1 MAHIPQTVENLVR
14 IGSNVE
20 ISEEANFI
28 PQALQ
33 NIVRIASGTG
43 VHVTIH
49 GGGHIP
55 QTLENLA
62 RIGGKN
68 VTIVI

>member
-1 MAHIPQTVENLVR
+1 MSHIPQTAENLVR
-14 IGSNVE
+14 IGANVT
-20 ISEEANFI
+20 ISKEANFI
-28 PQALQ
+28 PHTLES
-33 NIVRIASGTG
+33 IVRIASGTG

-49 GGGHIP
+49 GEGHMP